1 VQYVRLAVGAVRTE
15 TKIVKH
21 NLNPE
26 WNQVFAVGKD
36 KIQGRTLEL
45 TVWDAVSSC
54 WFYTPSSL
62 ACPWLYV
69 VTI

>member
-1 VQYVRLAVGAVRTE
+1 MAGNVLVFLYQYVRLAVGAVRTE

-45 TVWDAVSSC
+45 TVWDAVS
-54 WFYTPSSL
+54 
-62 ACPWLYV
+62 WLG
-69 VTI
+69 